1 MSGFSAE
8 EFEPDPA
15 IMREDDEASGGASP
29 GAGHNRGGKPTEHA
43 KVGEALLGAIR
54 SRGEALCRIHDE
66 KGRSHLWYYQ
76 DGLWTLLLQ
85 PTEWLEHAIEVML
98 RLTNKAN
105 KSKVRFI
112 TEVRKYIERSP
123 DILVA
128 GKISWDDHGKVPTR
142 SGLIDPVALTIE
154 PFQKKHY
161 ATWRLDLDYDPAA
174 TCPLWEELLGDYFD
188 AEAAEGGDIAQFERI
203 SRRDQNALLA
213 ARE

>member
-1 MSGFSAE
+1 MSGFSAK

-123 DILVA
+123 DILVP

-142 SGLIDPVALTIE
+142 SGLIDRSRLRSSRFRRSITRPGASTWTTTRPPPVRYGRNCSGTTSTRK
-154 PFQKKHY
+154 PP
-161 ATWRLDLDYDPAA
+161 R
-174 TCPLWEELLGDYFD
+174 
-188 AEAAEGGDIAQFERI
+188 
-203 SRRDQNALLA
+203 NAKSA
-213 ARE
+213 SHCCRTFRAPP